1 MKTDNVIKLNPATA
15 IVPEKNWEAG
25 ATIVR
30 HGELIID
37 SIIDNSAVLRKPDG
51 TLDGLYPITDL
62 VTAGWSIK

>member
-1 MKTDNVIKLNPATA
+1 MKNNVIKLNPETA

-30 HGELIID
+30 YGELTIET
-37 SIIDNSAVLRKPDG
+37 IIDNSAVLRKPDG

-62 VTAGWSIK
+62 ISAGWTLK